1 VRCAYANHK
10 TIWTPSRSNHKTQKK
25 NNPLR
30 SAKAESAE
38 GHTTMKNYEGP
49 KKTQSDPLV
58 KRHTPVHCLTSLQS
72 ATALFLFILLS
83 LSLLLSD
90 TASALLPFPHL
101 TPVVAGQALTS
112 RLLLPPTA
120 GAWSWTVDFGS
131 SLQNFRSGLLFFFF
145 LSFPLLLY
153 SYLLVFFISTYLLV
167 TC

>member
-1 VRCAYANHK
+1 M
-10 TIWTPSRSNHKTQKK
+10 
-25 NNPLR
+25 R
-30 SAKAESAE
+30 SAKAETAE
-38 GHTTMKNYEGP
+38 GHTTMKNCEGP

-58 KRHTPVHCLTSLQS
+58 KGHTPVHRLTSLQS
-72 ATALFLFILLS
+72 ATVLFLFILLS

-145 LSFPLLLY
+145 FVFSSLTLFLSTCFFYQYLSTY
-153 SYLLVFFISTYLLV
+153 YLLVL
-167 TC
+167 